1 MLAIAARTGEH
12 SSANIKSSCLLVTT
26 DGCLLRRAA
35 ELLPKAAILI
45 CDEANS
51 RAADMTVLHAL
62 LKHMLIFMRL
72 RRTAILMSVALDL
85 HVITILCRCHAARSY
100 DFCSA
105 QNNVEAFIASS
116 LTSGSVLKK

>member
-1 MLAIAARTGEH
+1 MRVAIY
-12 SSANIKSSCLLVTT
+12 
-26 DGCLLRRAA
+26 GCLLRRAA

-51 RAADMTVLHAL
+51 RTADMTVLHDL
-62 LKHMLIFMRL
+62 LKHMLIFMRF

-100 DFCSA
+100 DFCFYDQLSSA
-105 QNNVEAFIASS
+105 WCSVEEINARFRLLFRDHKIRISRLSS
-116 LTSGSVLKK
+116 HFSSRH